1 MWSDL
6 KPFLL
11 RILNNSCTLLAGFLH
26 RPSVYYDVLFIACM
40 KISSSLKI
48 SLCAAA
54 FILPMTFAVPA
65 SAQQASSAE
74 SSTAELVENHAALTL
89 NDVIGIALK
98 EHGDVGAAEQNY
110 FGAVEGITS
119 ARSSLYPQVTAGL
132 DYNYQNG
139 SRTITNNS
147 SGSLNSSGFTSNLS
161 ITQNIFDGGKIHAT
175 VQQAKSQVLN
185 AVGAVGTARNNLAYT
200 VATNYYNQ
208 LLNEKLVTQQQ
219 EEVSL
224 AQQQLDMIQAQV
236 DAGTAARS
244 DVQSVQ
250 VNLSQAQFDLVTS
263 QNNLSTAQI
272 SLRQSM
278 GLGRGSA
285 LKLQEPSLSQSVV
298 PAPPPT
304 TSKSTFTL
312 PPLPPLPVVPPLKN
326 LDEYLAQAQQLRPDL
341 LQANANVD
349 KSKSQVTLAKIAQ
362 RPQISVSAGYNI
374 EPLETQ
380 NRGVTFGAGVSIPL
394 FDGGGRKADERA
406 SQDALKASQIQLVQ
420 LQKNVAADVEET
432 YVNVSGEEQRIKNAQ
447 ALVVSARI
455 NFQTASEKYQLG
467 LGIVLDVVNAQTQLF
482 SAQTSLTQALY
493 DYQLALANLERA
505 VGRFAW
511 ANPDMAP
518 PEQAPT
524 TLPDAISVESK
535 N

>member
-1 MWSDL
+1 
-6 KPFLL
+6 
-11 RILNNSCTLLAGFLH
+11 
-26 RPSVYYDVLFIACM
+26 M
-40 KISSSLKI
+40 KISHSIKI
-48 SLCAAA
+48 HLCAATLLVPLSVA
-54 FILPMTFAVPA
+54 LPA
-65 SAQQASSAE
+65 SAQQASPAKNIV
-74 SSTAELVENHAALTL
+74 TQQVDTNVALTL
-89 NDVIGIALK
+89 NDVISIALK
-98 EHGDVGAAEQNY
+98 EHGDVGAAEENY

-119 ARSSLYPQVTAGL
+119 ARSALYPQITAGL
-132 DYNYQNG
+132 NYNYQNG

-147 SGSLNSSGFTSNLS
+147 SSTFNSSGFTSNLS
-161 ITQNIFDGGKIHAT
+161 ITQNIFDGGKIQAT
-175 VQQAKSQVLN
+175 VQQAKSQALN

-208 LLNEKLVTQQQ
+208 LLDEKLVQQQQ

-224 AQQQLDMIQAQV
+224 AQQQVDMIQAQV
-236 DAGTAARS
+236 TAGTAAAS
-244 DVQSVQ
+244 DVQGVQ
-250 VNLSQAQFDLVTS
+250 VTLSQAQFNLVTS

-272 SLRQSM
+272 ALRQSM
-278 GLGRGSA
+278 GLGRGPA
-285 LKLQEPSLSQSVV
+285 LKLQEPSLSQDVV
-298 PAPPPT
+298 PAPPPAT
-304 TSKSTFTL
+304 GKSTFTL

-326 LDEYLAQAQQLRPDL
+326 LDDYLAQAQQLRPDL

-349 KSKSQVTLAKIAQ
+349 NSKAQVSLAKIAQ

-380 NRGVTFGAGVSIPL
+380 NRGVTFGAGVSIPI

-406 SQDALKASQIQLVQ
+406 AEDALKANQIQLEQ
-420 LQKNVAADVEET
+420 LQKDVAADVEET
-432 YVNVSGEEQRIKNAQ
+432 FVNVSGEEQRIKNAQ

-511 ANPDMAP
+511 ANPGMAP
-518 PEQAPT
+518 PTQAPA
-524 TLPDAISVESK
+524 TLPEAIKVVNK
-535 N
+535 

>member
-1 MWSDL
+1 
-6 KPFLL
+6 
-11 RILNNSCTLLAGFLH
+11 
-26 RPSVYYDVLFIACM
+26 M

-48 SLCAAA
+48 SLCAVVFFVPLSVA
-54 FILPMTFAVPA
+54 LPA
-65 SAQQASSAE
+65 SAQQAPPAKNVAAE
-74 SSTAELVENHAALTL
+74 VENGTALTL

-98 EHGDVGAAEQNY
+98 KHGDVGAAEQNY

-119 ARSSLYPQVTAGL
+119 ARSSLYPQITAGL

-139 SRTITNNS
+139 NRTITNNS
-147 SGSLNSSGFTSNLS
+147 SNTFNSSGFTSNLS
-161 ITQNIFDGGKIHAT
+161 ITQNIFDGGKIQAT
-175 VQQAKSQVLN
+175 VQQAKSQALN

-208 LLNEKLVTQQQ
+208 LLDEKLIQQHQ

-244 DVQSVQ
+244 DVQGVQ

-263 QNNLSTAQI
+263 QNNLRTAQI
-272 SLRQSM
+272 ALRQSM
-278 GLGRGSA
+278 GLGSGPA
-285 LKLQEPSLSQSVV
+285 LKLQEPSLSENVV
-298 PAPPPT
+298 PAPPPA

-312 PPLPPLPVVPPLKN
+312 PPLPPLPVVPPLKDLN
-326 LDEYLAQAQQLRPDL
+326 EYLAQAQKLRPDI

-349 KSKSQVTLAKIAQ
+349 QSKAQVSLAKIAQ

-380 NRGVTFGAGVSIPL
+380 NRGLTFGAGVSIPI

-406 SQDALKASQIQLVQ
+406 AEDALKANQIRLAQ
-420 LQKNVAADVEET
+420 LQKDVAADVEET

-447 ALVVSARI
+447 DLVVSART

-518 PEQAPT
+518 PVQAPT
-524 TLPDAISVESK
+524 TLPEAIRVENK
-535 N
+535 